1 MKQSI
6 EKIVCDS
13 CGTILKE
20 PGFFIN
26 NGSFQETFQKLG
38 DKDICFSCMGKM
50 FSQYIRIN
58 KIPNDEVIS
67 LIDTL
72 KPLGERGMGEEFKI
86 GKFFGNALTA
96 ADVIK
101 CAQRAW
107 DKVNKNDK

>member
-38 DKDICFSCMGKM
+38 DKDICFSCMCKM

-58 KIPNDEVIS
+58 KIPNEEVIS

-72 KPLGERGMGEEFKI
+72 KPLGGRSMGEEFKV
-86 GKFFGNALTA
+86 GKLFGNALTA

-107 DKVNKNDK
+107 DKVNKNK

>member
-38 DKDICFSCMGKM
+38 DKDICFNCMGKM

-72 KPLGERGMGEEFKI
+72 KPLGGRGMGEEFKVS
-86 GKFFGNALTA
+86 KLFGNALSAT
-96 ADVIK
+96 DVIK